1 MATPIILLVDAKAW
15 IGIDPADTSQD
26 ARLQIMID
34 AVDAIIKDYCEAEF
48 AEQTV
53 VGEILDG
60 GRNDTIV
67 PKNSP
72 LRSVQN
78 VFVNCYPDGNGGT
91 AVTPSDYYMEADCIV
106 MRWQVTPK
114 GRGLVRIDYK
124 WGYASVPG
132 PVKQAALLSVEAIY
146 NRKNRNSI
154 GISSRSKEG
163 ESESYPS
170 AWNMESGLPK
180 EAMAMLVP
188 FRSLE
193 FPIQNTAIRNY

>member
-1 MATPIILLVDAKAW
+1 MAAIITLDDAKNW
-15 IGIDPADTSQD
+15 IGIELADTSQD
-26 ARLQIMID
+26 ARLQVMIG

-48 AEQTV
+48 SEQVV

-60 GRNDTIV
+60 GRSDTIV

-78 VFVNCYPDGNGGT
+78 VFLNCYPDGTGGT
-91 AVTPSDYYMEADCIV
+91 PVTPTEYIVEADCIV
-106 MRWQVTPK
+106 MRWQATPK

-132 PVKQAALLSVEAIY
+132 PVKQAALLSVEALY

-188 FRSLE
+188 YRSME
-193 FPIQNTAIRNY
+193 FPVQNTAIRNY